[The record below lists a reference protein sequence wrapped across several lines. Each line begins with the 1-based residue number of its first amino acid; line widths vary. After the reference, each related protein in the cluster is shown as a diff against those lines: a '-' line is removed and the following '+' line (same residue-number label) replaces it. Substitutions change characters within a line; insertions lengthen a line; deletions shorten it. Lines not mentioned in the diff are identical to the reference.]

1 MALQKIA
8 HGSTQMK
15 KEVTMNKLLFIICL
29 LLQGLVSVVQAQSY
43 YGIKGGINMPRLHY
57 TDKNL
62 HKLGHDFMLGP
73 SIGVFFEYPIQNHI
87 TIAPEA
93 NYQQRGGATSYHY
106 SQQYNISY
114 QLEANYLSVRIPCFG
129 YWSNSSVISP
139 YWFVGPDF
147 GYVLSGQISLS
158 QPGLDIPGSHVAINK
173 SNLNQ
178 LYVGCLGGVGLRFN
192 ISISYIT
199 FVLKTD
205 VGINWG
211 FSDTFS
217 KGEQEETANPTNVHA
232 YNNQGHRFSRGLEAH
247 LSIGFISRRSDDVCL
262 HFNTYKPKKI
272 KFNSR

>member
-1 MALQKIA
+1 MSATHDKSGVDSNRI
-8 HGSTQMK
+8 M
-15 KEVTMNKLLFIICL
+15 F
-29 LLQGLVSVVQAQSY
+29 VQ
-43 YGIKGGINMPRLHY
+43 
-57 TDKNL
+57 
-62 HKLGHDFMLGP
+62 
-73 SIGVFFEYPIQNHI
+73 
-87 TIAPEA
+87 
-93 NYQQRGGATSYHY
+93 
-106 SQQYNISY
+106 
-114 QLEANYLSVRIPCFG
+114 
-129 YWSNSSVISP
+129 
-139 YWFVGPDF
+139 
-147 GYVLSGQISLS
+147 
-158 QPGLDIPGSHVAINK
+158 
-173 SNLNQ
+173 
-178 LYVGCLGGVGLRFN
+178 FN